1 MRILLNFHNVR
12 HKICVLNKG
21 VSLNGLEGSYK
32 QCPKFSHTHTYNPSI
47 FSIQKTKLDA
57 KCPHDHILRATSI
70 EGPIS

>member
-1 MRILLNFHNVR
+1 MRILLNFHNVT

-32 QCPKFSHTHTYNPSI
+32 QCPKFSHTHNPSI
-47 FSIQKTKLDA
+47 FSIHKTKLDA
-57 KCPHDHILRATSI
+57 KCPRDHILRPTSN